1 MSVLQS
7 AIESDCIAR
16 EAHERLFQQTCPTLT
31 THVAGV
37 KAGSKTLR
45 VLVADSALLIG
56 SLIADSL
63 RRDRKFSVTNPPA
76 TLSLLQRPISGPER
90 RLANANRRG
99 ETRPLGCLL
108 SPWVEVSIGTSDSH
122 TYRLFDSGGTCSPGE
137 LWARSGGNMGGN
149 IWSFE

>member
-1 MSVLQS
+1 MHETVLQS

-16 EAHERLFQQTCPTLT
+16 EAHERLFHQTWPTLM

-45 VLVADSALLIG
+45 GLVADSTLLIG
-56 SLIADSL
+56 SLIADSS
-63 RRDRKFSVTNPPA
+63 RRDRKLSVTNAPA
-76 TLSLLQRPISGPER
+76 TLSLLQRPLRVRSGA
-90 RLANANRRG
+90 LAKANRRA

-108 SPWVEVSIGTSDSH
+108 SPLIEVSISTSDWH

-137 LWARSGGNMGGN
+137 LWARSGGN